1 MSGVVAYYSRTGNTR
16 FVAQQLAKALGC
28 RALEISDLKKRMG
41 RIAYLRAARDARGG
55 KRTEIEPK
63 TIDTTGCD
71 LICLGTP
78 LWWSNPTPAIMTLL
92 DNLDVEGKDV
102 VIFVTTDGSPERT
115 IDILTKRVEEKGGTV
130 VGSFF
135 CLKGSDEERMK
146 VVEDFVNRF
155 RKQPRPHFT

>member
-1 MSGVVAYYSRTGNTR
+1 MTGVVAYYTRTGKTR
-16 FVAQQLAKALGC
+16 FVAQRLAKALGC

-41 RIAYLRAARDARGG
+41 LIAYLKAARDARGK

-78 LWWSNPTPAIMTLL
+78 VWWSNPTPAMMTLL
-92 DNLDVEGKDV
+92 DNLDVKGKDV
-102 VIFVTTDGSPERT
+102 VIFGTADRSPERT
-115 IDILTKRVEEKGGTV
+115 IDILRKRVEEKGGTIV
-130 VGSFF
+130 ESFF

-146 VVEDFVNRF
+146 VVEDFVDRF
-155 RKQPRPHFT
+155 RKQSRLHF